1 MNENQL
7 DGKKKKITIVSIL
20 VIVAAVILIGVHVYS
35 NSPAQQAKKQI
46 ALGSSFLEDLNYEEA
61 VNAFRQAIEMNSS
74 NEEAWKGMEATYIA
88 WGKDYI
94 EQKDYDN
101 AITVLQEGITT
112 LQELSDTYD
121 MDVSDSLKQIEDLK
135 TKAETAREEKIK
147 EEKEREEARKRAE
160 KKEREKAER
169 RKKRLEAR
177 AKLDQIAA
185 TLKENP
191 SGVPELNESCDDIYD
206 LLEVAGNGNNY
217 TYICP
222 TQSYGFYAFD
232 GFLMLYVGPYV
243 KGKRSGTGYWIDL
256 SDKEDGNYVKCGW
269 TNDSPNGEFTWYNY
283 AYTSE
288 GEKKVVDA
296 HGTVIDGLYDGDFK
310 DGFWEGAHFDSG
322 KLKVVRTLS
331 ESEMN
336 NLKSYYPELEP
347 DQKYV
352 IGDSSDDLWFMNK
365 AATEAICG
373 LYGYGGDGDGD
384 GYLDN

>member
-1 MNENQL
+1 M
-7 DGKKKKITIVSIL
+7 GKRKKIAVSL
-20 VIVAAVILIGVHVYS
+20 TILILGLLCLFGVHVYS

-74 NEEAWKGMEATYIA
+74 NEEAWKGMGATYIA

-94 EQKDYDN
+94 EQEDYDN

-121 MDVSDSLKQIEDLK
+121 IDVSDSLKQIEDLK
-135 TKAETAREEKIK
+135 TKAETTREEKIK

-206 LLEVAGNGNNY
+206 LLEVAGNGNSY

-256 SDKEDGNYVKCGW
+256 SDKEDGNYVECEW
-269 TNDSPNGEFTWYNY
+269 TNDAPNGDFTWYNY
-283 AYTSE
+283 VYFIE
-288 GEKKVVDA
+288 DEKKVSDT
-296 HGTVIDGLYDGDFK
+296 HGTVKDGLYDGFFSD
-310 DGFWEGAHFDSG
+310 DGMWKGQYFDSG
-322 KLKVVRTLS
+322 KIKVIRILP
-331 ESEMN
+331 ESE
-336 NLKSYYPELEP
+336 LRSDP
-347 DQKYV
+347 DSKYV
-352 IGDSSDDLWFMNK
+352 IADSSSGGDYTTVTNQAGVDG
-365 AATEAICG
+365 TYG
-373 LYGYGGDGDGD
+373 LYGYGDGSH
-384 GYLDN
+384 

>member
-1 MNENQL
+1 M
-7 DGKKKKITIVSIL
+7 GKRKKIAVSL
-20 VIVAAVILIGVHVYS
+20 TILILGLLCLFGVHVYS

-46 ALGSSFLEDLNYEEA
+46 ALGSSFLSDLNYQEA

-74 NEEAWKGMEATYIA
+74 NEEAWKGMGATYIA

-94 EQKDYDN
+94 EQEDYDN

-121 MDVSDSLKQIEDLK
+121 IDVSDSLKQIEDLK

-191 SGVPELNESCDDIYD
+191 GGVPELNESCDDIYD
-206 LLEVAGNGNNY
+206 LLEVAGNGNSY

-222 TQSYGFYAFD
+222 TQSYGFYAYD
-232 GFLMLYVGPYV
+232 GALMLYVGPYV
-243 KGKRSGTGYWIDL
+243 KSKRSGTGYWIDL
-256 SDKEDGNYVKCGW
+256 SDKEDGNYVECEW
-269 TNDSPNGEFTWYNY
+269 TNDAPNGDFTWYNY
-283 AYTSE
+283 VYLIE
-288 GEKKVVDA
+288 DEKQVIDA
-296 HGTVIDGLYDGDFK
+296 HGTVIEGLYDGSL
-310 DGFWEGAHFDSG
+310 DGGAWEGAHFNSG
-322 KLKVVRTLS
+322 KIKVIRILS
-331 ESEMN
+331 GAE
-336 NLKSYYPELEP
+336 LRYYPE
-347 DQKYV
+347 KYV
-352 IGDSSDDLWFMNK
+352 IADSSSGYYTISVTNQAGVDG
-365 AATEAICG
+365 TYG
-373 LYGYGGDGDGD
+373 LYGYGDGSH
-384 GYLDN
+384 

>member
-20 VIVAAVILIGVHVYS
+20 VIVAAVILISVHVYS

-74 NEEAWKGMEATYIA
+74 NEKAWKGMGATYIA

-147 EEKEREEARKRAE
+147 EEKAR
-160 KKEREKAER
+160 
-169 RKKRLEAR
+169 EAR

-191 SGVPELNESCDDIYD
+191 GGVPELDESLSDIRK
-206 LLEVAGNGNNY
+206 LLKTAGNGNNS

-222 TQSYGFYAFD
+222 TKSYGFYDFD
-232 GFLMLYVGPYV
+232 KCLMLYVGPYV
-243 KGKRSGTGYWIDL
+243 KNKRSGTGYWIDL

-269 TNDSPNGEFTWYNY
+269 TNDSPNGKFTWYNY

>member
-46 ALGSSFLEDLNYEEA
+46 ALGSSFLEDLNYQEA

-74 NEEAWKGMEATYIA
+74 NEEAWKGMGATYIA

-94 EQKDYDN
+94 EQEDYDN

-147 EEKEREEARKRAE
+147 EEKERE
-160 KKEREKAER
+160 
-169 RKKRLEAR
+169 AR

-191 SGVPELNESCDDIYD
+191 GGVPELDESLSDIRE
-206 LLEVAGNGNNY
+206 LLKTAGNGNNS

-222 TQSYGFYAFD
+222 TKSYGFYDFD
-232 GFLMLYVGPYV
+232 KCLMLYVGPYV
-243 KGKRSGTGYWIDL
+243 KNKRSGTGYWIDL
-256 SDKEDGNYVKCGW
+256 SDKEDGNYVECGW

-283 AYTSE
+283 VYISE
-288 GEKKVVDA
+288 GERKAFDV

-322 KLKVVRTLS
+322 KVKVVRTLS
-331 ESEMN
+331 ESEM
-336 NLKSYYPELEP
+336 KSDYPELEP
-347 DQKYV
+347 DLKYV
-352 IGDSSDDLWFMNK
+352 IAEYPDFWSINK
-365 AATEAICG
+365 AATEGICG

-384 GYLDN
+384 GYLDR

>member
-1 MNENQL
+1 ME
-7 DGKKKKITIVSIL
+7 KRKKIAVSL
-20 VIVAAVILIGVHVYS
+20 TILILGLLCLFGVHVYS

-94 EQKDYDN
+94 EQEDYDN

-206 LLEVAGNGNNY
+206 LLEVAGNGNSY

-256 SDKEDGNYVKCGW
+256 SDKEDGNYVECEW
-269 TNDSPNGEFTWYNY
+269 MNNAPNGDFTWYNY
-283 AYTSE
+283 VYFIVD
-288 GEKKVVDA
+288 EKKVSDT
-296 HGTVIDGLYDGDFK
+296 HGTVKDGLYDGFFSD
-310 DGFWEGAHFDSG
+310 DGMWKGQYFDSG
-322 KLKVVRTLS
+322 KIKVIRILP
-331 ESEMN
+331 ESE
-336 NLKSYYPELEP
+336 LRSDP
-347 DQKYV
+347 DSKYV
-352 IGDSSDDLWFMNK
+352 IADSSSGGDYTTVTNQAGVDG
-365 AATEAICG
+365 TYG
-373 LYGYGGDGDGD
+373 LYGYGDGSH
-384 GYLDN
+384 

>member
-46 ALGSSFLEDLNYEEA
+46 ALGSSFLSDLNYQEA

-94 EQKDYDN
+94 EQEDYDN

-121 MDVSDSLKQIEDLK
+121 IDVSDSLKQIEDLK
-135 TKAETAREEKIK
+135 TKAEAAREEKIK

-185 TLKENP
+185 KLKENP
-191 SGVPELNESCDDIYD
+191 AGVPELDESFADICD
-206 LLEVAGNGNNY
+206 LLEVAGNGNSY

-222 TQSYGFYAFD
+222 TKSYGFYGFD
-232 GFLMLYVGPYV
+232 QWLMLYVGPYV
-243 KGKRSGTGYWIDL
+243 KNKRSGTGYWIDL
-256 SDKEDGNYVKCGW
+256 SDKEDGNYVKCEW
-269 TNDSPNGEFTWYNY
+269 TNDAPNGDFTWYNY
-283 AYTSE
+283 VYSIDD
-288 GEKKVVDA
+288 EKHVVDA

-310 DGFWEGAHFDSG
+310 DGAWEGAHFDSG
-322 KLKVVRTLS
+322 KVKVVRTLS
-331 ESEMN
+331 ESEMMD
-336 NLKSYYPELEP
+336 YPELEP
-347 DQKYV
+347 DRKYIIAEYPIV
-352 IGDSSDDLWFMNK
+352 TFFNK
-365 AATEAICG
+365 AETEMICG
-373 LYGYGGDGDGD
+373 LYGYGGDG
-384 GYLDN
+384 YLNH

>member
-46 ALGSSFLEDLNYEEA
+46 ALGSSFLSDLNYQEA
-61 VNAFRQAIEMNSS
+61 VNAFRQAIKMNSS
-74 NEEAWKGMEATYIA
+74 NEEAWKGMGVTYIA

-94 EQKDYDN
+94 EQEDYDN

-147 EEKEREEARKRAE
+147 EEKEG
-160 KKEREKAER
+160 
-169 RKKRLEAR
+169 EAR

-191 SGVPELNESCDDIYD
+191 GGVPELDESLSDIRK
-206 LLEVAGNGNNY
+206 LLKTARNGNNS

-222 TQSYGFYAFD
+222 TKSYGFYDFD
-232 GFLMLYVGPYV
+232 KCLMLYVGPYV
-243 KGKRSGTGYWIDL
+243 KNKRSGTGYWIDL
-256 SDKEDGNYVKCGW
+256 SDKENGNYVKCGW
-269 TNDSPNGEFTWYNY
+269 TNDSPNGKFTWYNY
-283 AYTSE
+283 VYISE
-288 GEKKVVDA
+288 GGRKAFDV

-352 IGDSSDDLWFMNK
+352 IGDSSDDLWFINK

>member
-46 ALGSSFLEDLNYEEA
+46 ALGSSFLSDLNYQEA

-74 NEEAWKGMEATYIA
+74 NKEAWKGMGATYIA

-94 EQKDYDN
+94 EQEDYDN

-135 TKAETAREEKIK
+135 TKTETAREEKIK

-160 KKEREKAER
+160 KREREKAER

-185 TLKENP
+185 KLKENP
-191 SGVPELNESCDDIYD
+191 AGVPELDESFADICD
-206 LLEVAGNGNNY
+206 LLEVAGNGNSY

-222 TQSYGFYAFD
+222 TKSYGFYGFD
-232 GFLMLYVGPYV
+232 QWLMLYVGPYV
-243 KGKRSGTGYWIDL
+243 KNKRSGTGSWIDL
-256 SDKEDGNYVKCGW
+256 SDKEDGNYVKCEW
-269 TNDSPNGEFTWYNY
+269 TNDSPNGDFIWCNY
-283 AYTSE
+283 VYYSGYDE
-288 GEKKVVDA
+288 VKQKVDA
-296 HGTVIDGLYDGDFK
+296 RGTVKDGLYDGALI
-310 DGFWEGAHFDSG
+310 DGMWEGSHFDSG
-322 KLKVVRTLS
+322 KMKLIRTLS
-331 ESEMN
+331 ESE
-336 NLKSYYPELEP
+336 LRDKP

-352 IGDSSDDLWFMNK
+352 VAEYPNGGYSVTNQQGIDG
-365 AATEAICG
+365 IYG
-373 LYGYGGDGDGD
+373 LYGYGDGSR
-384 GYLDN
+384 